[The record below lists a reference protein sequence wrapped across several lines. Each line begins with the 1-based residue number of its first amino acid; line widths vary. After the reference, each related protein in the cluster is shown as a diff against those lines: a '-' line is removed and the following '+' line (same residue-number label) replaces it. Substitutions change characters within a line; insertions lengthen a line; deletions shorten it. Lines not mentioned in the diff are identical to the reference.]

1 MRLHILPAQLSAAL
15 DVASKAT
22 AKRTTI
28 PVLERVL
35 LEATPDGGLKVRG
48 TDLQRSA
55 WHTVSARVDQAG
67 SVALPPKPLTE
78 FIASVSPDDGIEI
91 TVDSK
96 HKAVLTSGRTV
107 FKLSGLDPE
116 EFPAMPAFDD
126 PLADFTM
133 AADVFAR
140 LVGNVAHAFLG
151 DESRPALA
159 GILLTTVGGAL
170 QLVTADG
177 FRLAA
182 SLEPIPDL
190 PDLSIIVQGRGLSE
204 AARVFGGATSVRV
217 LVDQQQSQ
225 LLIDSECGSW
235 AVRLIEGQ
243 YPDWNRI
250 VPKTEAITNVVT
262 VGRAEAV
269 RVSKLIRSLSV
280 ETTDTDGKGK
290 TRTVMAR
297 LTVSPGEMTVTARD
311 STYDHEATA
320 VIAAELSRGDGIGI
334 TFNGKYLLDAL
345 EAIDSARVT
354 FEFTAPQSPTIVR
367 PATDDS
373 GHLCVLMPMHDA
385 RVKA

>member
-1 MRLHILPAQLSAAL
+1 MRLTILPASLSAAL
-15 DVASKAT
+15 DVASKAV
-22 AKRTTI
+22 AKRGSI
-28 PVLERVL
+28 VALERVL

-48 TDLQRSA
+48 TDGERSA
-55 WHTVSARVDQAG
+55 WHTVSARVDEAG

-91 TVDSK
+91 TVDGK

-107 FKLSGLDPE
+107 FKLPGLDPE
-116 EFPAMPAFDD
+116 EFPAMPSFDD

-151 DESRPALA
+151 DESRPTLA
-159 GILLTTVGGAL
+159 GIFLTTTGGSL

-182 SLEPIPDL
+182 SHEPIADL

-204 AARVFGGATSVRV
+204 AAKTFAAATSVRLV
-217 LVDQQQSQ
+217 VDQRKSQ
-225 LLIDSECGSW
+225 LLIDSERGSW
-235 AVRLIEGQ
+235 AIRLIEGQ
-243 YPDWNRI
+243 YPDWTRI
-250 VPKTEAITNVVT
+250 VPKSAAITNVVT

-280 ETTDTDGKGK
+280 ETTDSDGRGK
-290 TRTVMAR
+290 TRMVMAR
-297 LTVSPGEMTVTARD
+297 LTVAPGELTVTARD
-311 STYDHEATA
+311 STYDHEAAA
-320 VIAAELSRGDGIGI
+320 VIVADLSLGDGIGI
-334 TFNGKYLLDAL
+334 TFNGRYLLDAL
-345 EAIDSARVT
+345 EALDSARVT

-367 PATDDS
+367 PATDTS
-373 GHLCVLMPMHDA
+373 AHMCVLMPMHVA
-385 RVKA
+385 RP